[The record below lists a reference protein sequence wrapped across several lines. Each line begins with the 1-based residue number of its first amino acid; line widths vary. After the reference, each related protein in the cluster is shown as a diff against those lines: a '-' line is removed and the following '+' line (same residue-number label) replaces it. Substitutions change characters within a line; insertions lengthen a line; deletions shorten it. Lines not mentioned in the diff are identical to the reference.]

1 MPCLSAMYHTSRA
14 HRGDGVGRRRRLL
27 RREAL
32 ARGSRGDDGCSRPPP
47 RGDPPRRAHDP
58 LRRRGRPFRAA
69 GGGRAS
75 RGRRARRRRPL
86 LRQVVRHGGRGRAA
100 LVGPGPG
107 HAGALAPERRR
118 QRRQDRRA
126 GGSRAVDGRRRA
138 DLRDDR
144 GAGRHPA
151 QRTRAHHFRRAG
163 RPRERAGRGA
173 ARCVRAG
180 RDSSRAVQRHSAGAL
195 GEIHPAL
202 RRRRN
207 DRPHARDARCRP
219 RHASDLAPVP
229 RARRG
234 GHGSRARGRGDP
246 AGRHGRPDPEGRRVH
261 SSRQS
266 SLARPGPAAGQTA
279 RARSSARVCS
289 TPRRAPRGGDACRL
303 RRLRGPPAARGGEAR
318 LTSPARAAWRY
329 VWHYRARYGIG
340 VACLGTATL
349 ASLTIP
355 WTVKRAIDA
364 LQADPAS
371 APVGHYVALIALFA
385 IVNGV
390 ARLGSRFAITG
401 GCQRIESDIRD
412 DLYAALQTFPPR
424 FYAAHST
431 GDLMAR
437 STSDITAVR
446 SPLGFGTI
454 SLVSTAFAFV
464 GVLVAMLAVDPWLTL
479 WALAPYP
486 FLVHLARRFKLK
498 VNDRAQAAQDQ
509 LSVLSERVQEYL
521 GGMAVVRAYTLEPR
535 ARADFGRANGEYL
548 RLSLALARTEA
559 GFSPLMGLI
568 AGIGTLVVLWAGG
581 RAVVDGRLS
590 LGALVAFNGYL
601 AYLTWPT
608 IALGWTLSIVR
619 RGLTSMSRI
628 QEIVVA
634 AGTTDRTGVSEPASA
649 GVRPP
654 SVRAGLTDPAT
665 TNPASASVRPPS
677 VRAGL
682 TDPATTNP
690 ASASVRP
697 PSVRAGLTDPATTTP
712 AAPQIRFSHL
722 TFAYGERAPA
732 LRDVSFEVGPGE
744 TVAVVGPTGSGKSTL
759 GLLLA
764 RLWEPPGGTL
774 FLDGRDVTEI
784 PLATLRAG
792 LGYVPQDGF
801 LFSRSIAEN
810 IALGRDNGGAAQVR
824 AAASVA
830 GIAEEVERFP
840 AGFDAVVGE
849 RGLTLSG
856 GQRQRVTLARA
867 LAGAPPALVL
877 DDAFAS
883 VDAAKE
889 EEILINLRRVV
900 SERTV
905 LLMTHRL
912 RAACTADRIVVLDA
926 GRVVETGGHEELLR
940 RGGLYARLWRIQ
952 QLEEEIARA

>member
-1 MPCLSAMYHTSRA
+1 M
-14 HRGDGVGRRRRLL
+14 
-27 RREAL
+27 
-32 ARGSRGDDGCSRPPP
+32 
-47 RGDPPRRAHDP
+47 
-58 LRRRGRPFRAA
+58 
-69 GGGRAS
+69 
-75 RGRRARRRRPL
+75 
-86 LRQVVRHGGRGRAA
+86 
-100 LVGPGPG
+100 
-107 HAGALAPERRR
+107 
-118 QRRQDRRA
+118 
-126 GGSRAVDGRRRA
+126 
-138 DLRDDR
+138 
-144 GAGRHPA
+144 
-151 QRTRAHHFRRAG
+151 
-163 RPRERAGRGA
+163 
-173 ARCVRAG
+173 
-180 RDSSRAVQRHSAGAL
+180 
-195 GEIHPAL
+195 
-202 RRRRN
+202 
-207 DRPHARDARCRP
+207 
-219 RHASDLAPVP
+219 
-229 RARRG
+229 
-234 GHGSRARGRGDP
+234 
-246 AGRHGRPDPEGRRVH
+246 
-261 SSRQS
+261 
-266 SLARPGPAAGQTA
+266 
-279 RARSSARVCS
+279 
-289 TPRRAPRGGDACRL
+289 
-303 RRLRGPPAARGGEAR
+303 
-318 LTSPARAAWRY
+318 
-329 VWHYRARYGIG
+329 
-340 VACLGTATL
+340 
-349 ASLTIP
+349 
-355 WTVKRAIDA
+355 KRAIDA
-364 LQADPAS
+364 LQTDPAS

-437 STSDITAVR
+437 ATSDITAVR
-446 SPLGFGTI
+446 SLLGFGTI
-454 SLVSTAFAFV
+454 SLVSTVFAFV
-464 GVLVAMLAVDPWLTL
+464 GVLAAMLAVDPWLTL

-486 FLVHLARRFKLK
+486 VLVILARRFNLK
-498 VNDRAQAAQDQ
+498 VNERAQAAQDQ

-521 GGMAVVRAYTLEPR
+521 SGMAVVRAYTLEPR

-619 RGLTSMSRI
+619 RGLTSMNRI
-628 QEIVVA
+628 QEIVEA
-634 AGTTDRTGVSEPASA
+634 AGTPERTGVSEPASA
-649 GVRPP
+649 LVRPP

-665 TNPASASVRPPS
+665 INS
-677 VRAGL
+677 
-682 TDPATTNP
+682 
-690 ASASVRP
+690 
-697 PSVRAGLTDPATTTP
+697 P

-722 TFAYGERAPA
+722 TFAYGDRAPA

-764 RLWEPPGGTL
+764 RLWEPPVGTL
-774 FLDGRDVTEI
+774 FVDGRDVTEI
-784 PLATLRAG
+784 PLASLRAG

-810 IALGRDNGGAAQVR
+810 IALGRVNGGAAQVR
-824 AAASVA
+824 AAAGVA

-900 SERTV
+900 SGRTV

-940 RGGLYARLWRIQ
+940 RGGLYARLWRVQ